1 MNYLDARKMSECDV
15 QNVSDILDLIA
26 DTFNSIK
33 TTSIYMEGEL
43 DDREDIELK
52 SMDGIVYVDHARALL
67 GLNEPNL

>member
-1 MNYLDARKMSECDV
+1 MSECDV
-15 QNVSDILDLIA
+15 RNISDILDLIA

-33 TTSIYMEGEL
+33 TTAIYMEGEL

>member
-1 MNYLDARKMSECDV
+1 MSECDV

-52 SMDGIVYVDHARALL
+52 SMDGIVYVDHVRTLL
-67 GLNEPNL
+67 GLDEPNL